1 MNNNKYICIHGHF
14 YQPPRENAW
23 LEVIE
28 KQDSATP
35 FHDWNERI
43 NFECYAPNAM
53 ARILDRNEHIINI
66 INNYARISF
75 NFGPTL
81 LSWLAEKDPATYQA
95 ILQADK
101 MSQERFGGHGSAMA
115 QVHGHLIMPLAN
127 RRDKETQIIWGIEDF
142 KSRFGR
148 QPEGIWLAE
157 TAVDTE
163 TLKLLVDHDIKFTVL
178 APRQGKAMRQIG
190 QQHWHQLGHAA
201 IDPRRPYQYNLPSG
215 RSIALFFYDGNVS
228 QAVAFENILRSGKAY
243 AHRIINTLDKHND
256 YPQLAHVA
264 TDGESYGHHHRHGE
278 MALADCLNYIE
289 TKSLGTLTN
298 YGEYLELFPPDH
310 EVLIHENSSW
320 SCVHGVERWR
330 SDCGCHTGGK
340 EGWNQAWRKPLRD
353 LLNWLRDEILPIYE
367 EKGALFLKDIWA
379 ARNAY
384 IQILLD
390 RSEENIEAFF
400 NKYAIKA
407 LSSDEKTTVLRLMEM
422 QRHSMLMFTS
432 CAWFFNEISGIETD
446 QVLQYANR
454 AIHYAKQLSGLDLH
468 DEFIHRLEQ
477 VPSNVNKNGAVNY
490 KKNIIPTRVD
500 LLRVGMHY
508 AASSLFTEYE
518 KEHEFFNY
526 ITEKETFERIPAGLY
541 SLTFGRTKVKSKVTH
556 SEKLFSFAV
565 LYLGQQNM
573 IGHISLDMSL
583 EEFEAVRQKLK
594 SSFKTTN
601 LGRTI
606 IDMEECF
613 GSEHFTIW
621 HLFRDEKRR
630 ILEIISKQGQKDA
643 QRALRNIYEDN
654 YQLMLGMLNSNI
666 PLPKTFLNLLE
677 YIINQDLY
685 RFFSRSI
692 LKVSKLNQLIEEIKK
707 WNLTITDTT
716 SLKRTI
722 EDRLFWEIQKHVDPT
737 TPVEELEHLIQ
748 IIDATQPLGID
759 LNFWQGQN
767 IYFSTLKMLKNK
779 QQVFPSKAWRR
790 AFMALGERLK
800 VKGIY

>member
-1 MNNNKYICIHGHF
+1 MTNNKYICIHGHF

-28 KQDSATP
+28 KQDTADP

-43 NFECYAPNAM
+43 NFECYAPNAV
-53 ARILDRNEHIINI
+53 ARILDKNSNIINI
-66 INNYARISF
+66 VNNYARISF

-81 LSWLAEKDPATYQA
+81 LSWLEEKDHKTYQA

-101 MSQERFGGHGSAMA
+101 VSQERFGGHGSAMA
-115 QVHGHLIMPLAN
+115 QVHGHLVMPLAN
-127 RRDKETQIIWGIEDF
+127 RRDKETQVVWGITDF

-163 TLKLLVDHDIKFTVL
+163 TLEILAEHDIKFTIL
-178 APRQGKAMRQIG
+178 APRQGKAIRKVG
-190 QQHWHQLGHAA
+190 ETNWKGLGHAT
-201 IDPRRPYQYNLPSG
+201 IDPRRPYRCNLPSG

-243 AHRIINTLDKHND
+243 AHRITNTLDKNND

-264 TDGESYGHHHRHGE
+264 TDGESYGHHHRYGE

-289 TKSLGTLTN
+289 KESFGILTN
-298 YGEYLELFPPDH
+298 YGQYLELFPPDH

-330 SDCGCHTGGK
+330 SDCGCHTGG
-340 EGWNQAWRKPLRD
+340 EHGWNQAWRKPLRD
-353 LLNWLRDEILPIYE
+353 LLNWLRDEILPVYIE
-367 EKGALFLKDIWA
+367 HGGLFLKDIWA
-379 ARNAY
+379 ARNDY
-384 IQILLD
+384 IQILLH
-390 RSEENIEAFF
+390 RSEENMEHFF
-400 NKYAIKA
+400 NQHAKKT
-407 LSSDEKTTVLRLMEM
+407 LSEGEKTKVLRLMEM

-454 AIHYAKQLSGLDLH
+454 AIHYAKQISGLDLH
-468 DEFIHRLEQ
+468 DEFIRRLEQ
-477 VPSNVNKNGAVNY
+477 TPSNVNENGAVSY

-518 KEHEFFNY
+518 EDHEFFNY
-526 ITEKETFERIPAGLY
+526 AIHRENFERISAGLY
-541 SLTFGRTKVKSKVTH
+541 SLTLGRTIIKSKVTK
-556 SEKLFSFAV
+556 SEKEFSFGV
-565 LYLGQQNM
+565 LYLGQQNL

-583 EEFEAVRQKLK
+583 EKFVEVRQKLK
-594 SSFKTTN
+594 KSFKSTN

-630 ILEIISKQGQKDA
+630 ILKIITKKGERQARS
-643 QRALRNIYEDN
+643 ALRNIYEDN
-654 YQLMLGMLNSNI
+654 YQLMLGIQNSNI
-666 PLPKTFLNLLE
+666 PVPKTFTNLLE
-677 YIINQDLY
+677 YIVNQDLLK
-685 RFFSRSI
+685 FFSTSI
-692 LKVSKLNQLIEEIKK
+692 LKVSKLQELVEELKK
-707 WNLTITDTT
+707 WDLKINDETT
-716 SLKRTI
+716 FKLAA
-722 EDRLFWEIQKHVDPT
+722 EERLFWEIKKSVNHKAPIEQLKN
-737 TPVEELEHLIQ
+737 LI
-748 IIDATQPLGID
+748 DLLDLMTSLDID

-767 IYFSTLKMLKNK
+767 VYFASMQAFKFKK
-779 QQVFPSKAWRR
+779 HRFHSKAWKD
-790 AFMALGERLK
+790 AFLQLGERLK
-800 VKGIY
+800 VNGL